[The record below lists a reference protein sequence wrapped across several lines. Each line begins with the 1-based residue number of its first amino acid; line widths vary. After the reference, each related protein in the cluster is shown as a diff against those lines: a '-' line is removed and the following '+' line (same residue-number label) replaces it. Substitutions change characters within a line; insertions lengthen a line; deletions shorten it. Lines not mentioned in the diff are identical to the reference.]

1 MYTLFVQKV
10 CMEFDRNPLKNNK
23 LLEQRGISFEEV
35 LMAIQEWKIYYNG
48 PHPNQKNYPHQ
59 HVLLVKV
66 REYMYVVP
74 YVITLD
80 QKYFLKT
87 IYPSRKFKNLL

>member
-35 LMAIQEWKIYYNG
+35 LMAIQE
-48 PHPNQKNYPHQ
+48 
-59 HVLLVKV
+59 
-66 REYMYVVP
+66 
-74 YVITLD
+74 
-80 QKYFLKT
+80 
-87 IYPSRKFKNLL
+87 